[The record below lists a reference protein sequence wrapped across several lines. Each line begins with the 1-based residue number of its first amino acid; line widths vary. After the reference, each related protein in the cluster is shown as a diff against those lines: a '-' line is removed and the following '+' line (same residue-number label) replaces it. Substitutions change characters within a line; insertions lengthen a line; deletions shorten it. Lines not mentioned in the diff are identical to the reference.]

1 MKSIL
6 ISVVISVVLGGVLI
20 AAFSGDH
27 GRQGQADFALA
38 ATPAGPASN
47 ATALP
52 TKTAAPASAGGGGG
66 AAPNSGL
73 PGQAIA
79 TKNGCTACH
88 STGGATG
95 VGPTWKGL
103 AGHDVP
109 LADGST
115 AKADDAYLKESITSP
130 NAKVVKGFAPGL
142 MPATFGTSLKPE
154 EIDQLVEFI
163 KSLQ

>member
-6 ISVVISVVLGGVLI
+6 IATVISVVLGGILI
-20 AAFSGDH
+20 ATFSGDR
-27 GRQGQADFALA
+27 GRHGQADFALA
-38 ATPAGPASN
+38 ATPVGPAAN

-52 TKTAAPASAGGGGG
+52 TKTAAPASAGGGGP
-66 AAPNSGL
+66 AVNSGL

-130 NAKVVKGFAPGL
+130 NAKVVKGFAPGI
-142 MPATFGTSLKPE
+142 MSASFSTSLKPE

-163 KSLQ
+163 KSIQ